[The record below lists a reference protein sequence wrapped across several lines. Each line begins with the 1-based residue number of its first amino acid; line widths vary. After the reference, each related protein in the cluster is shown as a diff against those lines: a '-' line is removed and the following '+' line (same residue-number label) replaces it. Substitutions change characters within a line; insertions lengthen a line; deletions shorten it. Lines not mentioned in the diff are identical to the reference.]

1 LTRPIL
7 FLYPTLTV
15 GGAERQLA
23 LLVPRLRRHGFRPLI
38 ATLDSRGRY
47 FDELSDA
54 GIPIVHLGMRSRAD
68 VRAIFRSYRLWRIT
82 PGIVFTQGVSA
93 QILGQA
99 IAFRAGA
106 AHVTAEHGGAG
117 FQRGLH
123 RTFLARLVA
132 QTVDRVVCVSET
144 QVPDLRRLGYRGSSI
159 RVIPNGIPDPRPTPP
174 ASETRLQLG
183 LEDDDIVLLLVA
195 TLRPEK
201 RADLFVDAVARA
213 NATDTRIRGLVVGG
227 GPQLAQ
233 VHAQAQAFGGVVR
246 VIGERSDVPALMTCA
261 DAICLS
267 SDLEAVPMTLLEAM
281 AAGRPII
288 ATSVGGVTEI
298 VIPSET
304 GWLVPPSDPRSFAE
318 AILELAADP
327 KRRRAMGEKARA
339 RFEREYGVELMVGR
353 YAELLSEVSQG
364 GEGTQHLV
372 GAGD

>member
-1 LTRPIL
+1 LTTPPIL
-7 FLYPTLTV
+7 FLYPTLAV

-38 ATLDSRGRY
+38 ATLDSSGRY

-54 GIPIVHLGMRSRAD
+54 GIPAVHLGLRSRAD
-68 VRAIFRSYRLWRIT
+68 VRAILRSYRLWRIT

-99 IAFRAGA
+99 IALRAGA

-123 RTFLARLVA
+123 RTLLARLVA
-132 QTVDRVVCVSET
+132 RSVDRVVCVSET
-144 QVPDLRRLGYRGSSI
+144 QIPDLRRLGYRGSSI

-174 ASETRLQLG
+174 ASEMRLQLG

-201 RADLFVDAVARA
+201 RADLFVEAVAQA
-213 NATDTRIRGLVVGG
+213 SETDKRVKGLVVGK

-233 VHAQAQAFGGVVR
+233 VEAQARGLGGVVR
-246 VIGERSDVPALMTCA
+246 VLGERSDVPVLMTCA

-267 SDLEAVPMTLLEAM
+267 SDVEAVPMTVLEAM
-281 AAGRPII
+281 AVGRPII
-288 ATSVGGVTEI
+288 ATSVGGVSEI
-298 VIPSET
+298 VTPSET
-304 GWLVPPSDPRSFAE
+304 GWLVPRNDPRSFAE

-327 KRRRAMGEKARA
+327 ERRRAMGAKARA
-339 RFEREYGVELMVGR
+339 RFQREYRVELMVER
-353 YAELLSEVSQG
+353 YAELLSEVSQAKRG
-364 GEGTQHLV
+364 RGI
-372 GAGD
+372 